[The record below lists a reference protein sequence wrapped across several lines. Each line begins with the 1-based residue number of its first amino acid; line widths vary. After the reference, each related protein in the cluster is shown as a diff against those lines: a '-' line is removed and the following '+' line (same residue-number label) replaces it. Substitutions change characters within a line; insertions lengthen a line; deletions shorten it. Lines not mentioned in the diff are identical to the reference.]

1 MGNSASIEKT
11 LNTSAITKNISET
24 SIKNKANVNSESIQM
39 SEQTVEFAGYTEGCD
54 INIAQT
60 ADLEVESS
68 TNLDV
73 ESIVNSRSDIASK
86 LKIESNT
93 YVDRQTESLSTAWGN
108 KAKLKE
114 RISQEIENITKNVFT
129 KENVT
134 NVVNKAVQVTKQGIK
149 FGGVIVCKEDGSIDV
164 EQNATAKIVVDTL
177 IRDVTDLMYE
187 SKVFNDMGLKTTTGA
202 SSKDTGI
209 IGDAGRAISS
219 IIGAITGPILAIIVI
234 AVILLIGLIFMFRQK
249 RKGNGG
255 GGLQNYS
262 YYEGQ

>member
-1 MGNSASIEKT
+1 MGNSTSIEKT

-24 SIKNKANVNSESIQM
+24 SIKNKADVNSESIQM
-39 SEQTVEFAGYTEGCD
+39 SEQTVEFGKGSYTEGCD

-60 ADLEVESS
+60 ADLEVETS

-73 ESIVNSRSDIASK
+73 QSIVNSRSEIASK

-114 RISQEIENITKNVFT
+114 RISQEIENITKTVFT

-134 NVVNKAVQVTKQGIK
+134 KVVNKAVQITKQTIK
-149 FGGVIVCKEDGSIDV
+149 FGGVVICKEDGSIDV
-164 EQNATAKIVVDTL
+164 KQNVAAKIVVDTL
-177 IRDVTDLMYE
+177 IRDVTNLMYE
-187 SKVFNDMGLKTTTGA
+187 SKVFNDMGLKTKTGTT
-202 SSKDTGI
+202 SKDTGL

-219 IIGAITGPILAIIVI
+219 IYLCLA
-234 AVILLIGLIFMFRQK
+234 LL
-249 RKGNGG
+249 
-255 GGLQNYS
+255 
-262 YYEGQ
+262 